1 MLDKIRIS
9 FFDNEI
15 IRKGSIS
22 LFWKIFGALIS
33 FVFLTLVTRLLGV
46 NSWGIF
52 VLCLSILNISSIF
65 SRLGVDILVL
75 KLISS
80 AQTRIN
86 EIKNI
91 YFSGLLIVLISS
103 LIVSIILYIFS
114 TDLLFL
120 FSSKNESINYIKYI
134 CFVIP
139 LFSILTLN
147 EQSFRGLKQIGLFSF
162 FRNTS
167 KMLFGLIFLL
177 YFYYFLE
184 NNDIMLPFKVFQ
196 ISLCIVLF
204 ISTIILL
211 KRFSFIERINFF
223 SSKKMLTSS
232 VPMMLS
238 SSIMLLMS
246 WVDTLMIGGFIG
258 EYEVGLYNVAVRVS
272 LITSITL
279 TAINSIT
286 APKISETF
294 NSGRIEAFKSVVKE
308 STKTIFLS
316 TLPIIGVIFLFP
328 DLILSLFGKDFLLA
342 KTSLFILAFSQIINS
357 MSGSVAIIL
366 NMTGKEKVFRN
377 IIFVALV
384 INILLNL
391 LLIPKFGIEGAA
403 IASASSLIFWNLYSV
418 YYVYKELGVM
428 TFISYEK

>member
-1 MLDKIRIS
+1 M
-9 FFDNEI
+9 
-15 IRKGSIS
+15 
-22 LFWKIFGALIS
+22 
-33 FVFLTLVTRLLGV
+33 TLVTRLLGV
-46 NSWGIF
+46 ESWGIF

-80 AQTRIN
+80 AKEGIK
-86 EIKNI
+86 EIKDI
-91 YFSGLLIVLISS
+91 YYSGLLIVLISS

-120 FSSKNESINYIKYI
+120 FSSRTESVNYIIYI
-134 CFVIP
+134 CLAIP

-167 KMLFGLIFLL
+167 KMLFGLILL
-177 YFYYFLE
+177 VCFYYFL
-184 NNDIMLPFKVFQ
+184 NDKNVMLPFKVFQ
-196 ISLCIVLF
+196 ISLCIAVC
-204 ISTIILL
+204 ISTLMLL
-211 KRFSFIERINFF
+211 KRFNFIDRINLI
-223 SSKKMLTSS
+223 SSNKMLVSS

-238 SSIMLLMS
+238 SSIMMLMS

-258 EYEVGLYNVAVRVS
+258 EYEVGLYNVAVRVA

-279 TAINSIT
+279 TAVNSIT

-316 TLPIIGVIFLFP
+316 TLPIIVIIFLFP
-328 DLILSLFGKDFLLA
+328 DLILSLFGKEFLLA

-366 NMTGKEKVFRN
+366 NMTGKEKIFRN

-391 LLIPKFGIEGAA
+391 FLIPKYGIEGAA
-403 IASASSLIFWNLYSV
+403 VASASSLIFWNLYSV
-418 YYVYKELGVM
+418 YYVYKEFGVI
-428 TFISYEK
+428 TFISYGK